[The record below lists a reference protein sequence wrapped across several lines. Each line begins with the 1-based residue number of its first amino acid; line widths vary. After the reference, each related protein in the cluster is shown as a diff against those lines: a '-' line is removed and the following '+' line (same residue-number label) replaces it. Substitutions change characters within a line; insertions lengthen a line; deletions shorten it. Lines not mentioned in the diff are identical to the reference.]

1 MPIVGGRFCLE
12 NLKYF
17 KGILTVK
24 RLGRFSFCFFFL
36 FFFIPQIVS
45 AKCKILTACY
55 IDMFLFLKFLIL
67 RGVLLFLP
75 LTNIVLIYIAP
86 SY

>member
-24 RLGRFSFCFFFL
+24 RLGRFSFCFFFVFL
-36 FFFIPQIVS
+36 YPSDCIGKMQN
-45 AKCKILTACY
+45 
-55 IDMFLFLKFLIL
+55 IDCMLH
-67 RGVLLFLP
+67 
-75 LTNIVLIYIAP
+75 
-86 SY
+86 